1 MKKMKN
7 QYYGKSLLFAF
18 AISILFLFQNCSE
31 ENSNQ
36 GNIESELKET
46 PVVAKLTSLGFKKER
61 IKEYDDFYLVE
72 GDLMFSK
79 DIKTYSK
86 NNTTSRHAA
95 TNNLVSIL
103 KITFMSV
110 YVDPSIPSSGE
121 DNWRDA
127 LSYAVSDL
135 NNISGSTVH
144 FNIITSSSPTADIVI
159 KSDGNVL
166 QDNVIAS
173 AGFPNNNNPYNQILI
188 NLDFWSN
195 TSVSEGSKR
204 YNLVH
209 ELGHCIGLRHTNWDD
224 PNRYEGPGSYGANVI
239 PNTPAQDPNS
249 VMNGGTANYSWN
261 GFSVYDLVAIRYLYP
276 AAPVILPQVT
286 ATGPDYLQSGP
297 NIFTWAY
304 TGNLANAD
312 LDSIIWWYSKV
323 NGVGAPYA
331 IGWGATGYF
340 MSVADSFYSDT
351 GNQTS
356 NFKIYITIR
365 DTSGNLYRSPDY
377 NIMKKGKFKL
387 EGSL

>member
-1 MKKMKN
+1 MKKTKN
-7 QYYGKSLLFAF
+7 KYYGKLLLFAF
-18 AISILFLFQNCSE
+18 ALSALLLFQNCSD
-31 ENSNQ
+31 ENSNPE
-36 GNIESELKET
+36 NIEAAVKENS
-46 PVVAKLTSLGFKKER
+46 VVAKLIEMGYKKER
-61 IKEYDDFYLVE
+61 IREYEDFYLVE

-86 NNTTSRHAA
+86 NSTTSRHAS

-110 YVDPSIPSSGE
+110 YVDASIPSSGE

-127 LSYAVSDL
+127 LNNAISDL

-144 FNIITSSSPTADIVI
+144 FNIITDSNYTADIVI

-166 QDNVIAS
+166 DNNVIAS
-173 AGFPNNNNPYNQILI
+173 AGFPSNNNPYNQILV
-188 NLDFWSN
+188 NLDFWGN

-239 PNTPAQDPNS
+239 PNTPSQDPNS
-249 VMNGGTANYSWN
+249 VMNGGTADYSWN

-276 AAPVILPQVT
+276 AGPVNTPQAK
-286 ATGPDYLQSGP
+286 ATGPDYLASGS
-297 NIFTWAY
+297 NLFTWTY
-304 TGNLANAD
+304 NGTIPNAD

-331 IGWGATGYF
+331 IGWGSTGYF
-340 MSVADSFYSDT
+340 MSVADTFYSDT

-365 DTSGNLYRSPDY
+365 DTSGNLYRSTDY
-377 NIMKKGKFKL
+377 NIMKKGKWKL
-387 EGSL
+387 ENSL

>member
-1 MKKMKN
+1 MKN
-7 QYYGKSLLFAF
+7 KYYGRSLFILFT
-18 AISILFLFQNCSE
+18 ISILFLFQNCSE
-31 ENSNQ
+31 ESPNQ
-36 GNIESELKET
+36 NNIESELKET
-46 PVVAKLTSLGFKKER
+46 PVVEKLISLGYKKER

-79 DIKTYSK
+79 DIKDYS
-86 NNTTSRHAA
+86 NSITDRHAS
-95 TNNLVSIL
+95 TNNLVSTL
-103 KITFMSV
+103 KVTFMSV
-110 YVDPSIPSSGE
+110 YVDSSIPSSGE
-121 DNWRDA
+121 DNWRNA

-135 NNISGSTVH
+135 NTISGSTVH
-144 FNIITSSSPTADIVI
+144 FNIITSGSASADIVI

-166 QDNVIAS
+166 QDNTIAS
-173 AGFPNNNNPYNQILI
+173 AGFPTSNGNPYNQIII
-188 NLDFWSN
+188 NLDFWGN

-224 PNRYEGPGSYGANVI
+224 PNRYEGPLSIGANVI

-249 VMNGGTANYSWN
+249 VMNGGTASYSWN

-286 ATGPDYLQSGP
+286 ASGPDYLQSGL
-297 NIFTWAY
+297 NLFTWDY

-312 LDSIIWWYSKV
+312 LDSVIWWYTKIN
-323 NGVGAPYA
+323 NGGEAPYA

-340 MSVADSFYSDT
+340 MSVADTYYSDT

-387 EGSL
+387 ESSF